1 MAYSEKEVKKQP
13 CIYSWDCM
21 INYDGNEDENKKID
35 NIDTAKIDLDLEMDA
50 NIVNKKVFQ

>member
-1 MAYSEKEVKKQP
+1 
-13 CIYSWDCM
+13 M

-35 NIDTAKIDLDLEMDA
+35 NIDAAKIDLDLDMDA